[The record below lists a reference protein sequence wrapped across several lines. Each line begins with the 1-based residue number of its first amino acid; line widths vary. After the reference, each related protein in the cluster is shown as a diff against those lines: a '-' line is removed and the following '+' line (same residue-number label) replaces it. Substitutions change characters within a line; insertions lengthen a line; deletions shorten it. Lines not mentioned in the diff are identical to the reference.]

1 MLSRI
6 FVLTKHIS
14 ITVLRGYDDTV
25 VHDIIAHIN
34 NGCQKSTRII
44 TQIND
49 SCLGSICLHLIDSIF
64 KFLCC
69 IVVELCNCDI
79 TNLIIQHLAFYR
91 VILHSTTLYIKLQII
106 GFALTVNLQ
115 MCLRSFFAT
124 DHIYYHRK
132 LLIGNLRVI
141 YLN

>member
-1 MLSRI
+1 MFSTVFILA
-6 FVLTKHIS
+6 KHIS
-14 ITVLRGYDDTV
+14 ITILRRYDNTI

-34 NGCQKSTRII
+34 YGCQKSTRII
-44 TQIND
+44 TQINNC
-49 SCLGSICLHLIDSIF
+49 CLGTICLHLIDSIF

-69 IVVELCNCDI
+69 IVVKLCDCDVS
-79 TNLIIQHLAFYR
+79 NLIIQHLAFYR
-91 VILHSTTLYIKLQII
+91 IILHGTTLNVKFQII

-115 MCLRSFFAT
+115 MCLRSFFTT
-124 DHIYYHRK
+124 DHIYHHRK

>member
-1 MLSRI
+1 MFST
-6 FVLTKHIS
+6 VLVLANHIS
-14 ITVLRGYDDTV
+14 ITILCRDDHAIIHNV
-25 VHDIIAHIN
+25 IAHIN
-34 NGCQKSTRII
+34 NSCQKSAWII
-44 TQIND
+44 AQINNR
-49 SCLGSICLHLIDSIF
+49 CFCTICLHLIDSIF

-69 IVVELCNCDI
+69 IVVELCNCNI

-106 GFALTVNLQ
+106 GFGLTVNLQ